1 MDSGSAWVF
10 SLQFIEEDLTL
21 QSPVC
26 NSVGIT
32 SALGKF
38 LHLLLKYGKIA
49 MIKSNKFFHPV
60 NVINNELSGD
70 SDLRLTE

>member
-1 MDSGSAWVF
+1 MF

-26 NSVGIT
+26 NSVGT
-32 SALGKF
+32 TGVLGEF
-38 LHLLLKYGKIA
+38 LHPLPKYGKTAI
-49 MIKSNKFFHPV
+49 IKSNKFFHPV
-60 NVINNELSGD
+60 NVINNELSSD